1 MMSNNAGPT
10 TKRGSVDTESI
21 LEAAL
26 EYINANA
33 ANAPYII
40 FGLLLLA
47 GFNIPVSEDIML
59 FTSALLA
66 AKNPDLLYPLFI
78 AVFAGA
84 YISDVICYG
93 FMGRFLGEKIFKI
106 RFFKSM
112 APPEKIAQVSK
123 FYEKYGIITL
133 ILGRFIPFGVR
144 NALFLTAGLG
154 KMNAVKFCVSDFIAC
169 VISSISFFALYYTY
183 GESVIGYVKKFNLVI
198 FAVAV
203 VVGAI
208 VYLRKRKHQARVS
221 G

>member
-1 MMSNNAGPT
+1 MELET
-10 TKRGSVDTESI
+10 D

-47 GFNIPVSEDIML
+47 GFNIPVSEDVML

-66 AKNPDLLYPLFI
+66 AKNPDLLYPLFF

-84 YISDVICYG
+84 YISDVICYA
-93 FMGRFLGEKIFKI
+93 FMGRFLGEKIFRNK
-106 RFFKSM
+106 FLKSM
-112 APPEKIAQVSK
+112 APPEKIEKINQ
-123 FYEKYGIITL
+123 FYSKYGIITL

-154 KMNAVKFCVSDFIAC
+154 KMNAVKFCVADFIAC
-169 VISSISFFALYYTY
+169 IISCLCFFTLYYTF
-183 GESVIGYVKKFNLVI
+183 GESVIEYVKKFNVII
-198 FAVAV
+198 FAVAAT
-203 VVGAI
+203 VGI
-208 VYLRKRKHQARVS
+208 IIYLRKKKRQENFT

>member
-1 MMSNNAGPT
+1 M
-10 TKRGSVDTESI
+10 
-21 LEAAL
+21 EAAL

-47 GFNIPVSEDIML
+47 GFNVPVSEDIML

-66 AKNPDLLYPLFI
+66 AKNPELLYPLFI

-84 YISDVICYG
+84 YLSDVICYA

-106 RFFKSM
+106 KFFKSM
-112 APPEKIAQVSK
+112 APPEKIAKVTE

-154 KMNAVKFCVSDFIAC
+154 KMNALKFCISDFIAC
-169 VISSISFFALYYTY
+169 TISCLSFFSLYYY
-183 GESVIGYVKKFNLVI
+183 FGESVIEYVKKFNLII
-198 FAVAV
+198 FAVAI
-203 VVGAI
+203 VGGI
-208 VYLRKRKHQARVS
+208 IFFIRNRKKKIAANNL
-221 G
+221 

>member
-1 MMSNNAGPT
+1 M
-10 TKRGSVDTESI
+10 D
-21 LEAAL
+21 AAL

-40 FGLLLLA
+40 FGLLFLA

-84 YISDVICYG
+84 YISDVICYA

-106 RFFKSM
+106 KFFKSM
-112 APPEKIAQVSK
+112 APPEKIAKINK

-133 ILGRFIPFGVR
+133 VLGRFIPFGVR

-154 KMNAVKFCVSDFIAC
+154 KMNAAKFLISDLIAC
-169 VISSISFFALYYTY
+169 IISCTVFFAIYYTY
-183 GESVIGYVKKFNLVI
+183 GASVIEYVKKFNLII
-198 FAVAV
+198 FAVA
-203 VVGAI
+203 AI
-208 VYLRKRKHQARVS
+208 VGLIFYLRGRKQKARIQ

>member
-1 MMSNNAGPT
+1 M
-10 TKRGSVDTESI
+10 
-21 LEAAL
+21 EAAL

-47 GFNIPVSEDIML
+47 GFNVPVSEDIML

-66 AKNPDLLYPLFI
+66 AKNPELLYPLFI

-84 YISDVICYG
+84 YLSDVICYG

-106 RFFKSM
+106 KFFKSM
-112 APPEKIAQVSK
+112 APPEKIAKVTE

-154 KMNAVKFCVSDFIAC
+154 KMNAFKFCVSDFIAC
-169 VISSISFFALYYTY
+169 VISCVSFFSLYYHF
-183 GESVIGYVKKFNLVI
+183 GESVIEYVKKFNLVI
-198 FAVAV
+198 FAVAII
-203 VVGAI
+203 VGIIFFVKKKKAQKI
-208 VYLRKRKHQARVS
+208 ENPSH
-221 G
+221 

>member
-1 MMSNNAGPT
+1 M
-10 TKRGSVDTESI
+10 
-21 LEAAL
+21 EAAL

-33 ANAPYII
+33 AMAPYII

-66 AKNPDLLYPLFI
+66 AKNPELLYPLFI

-84 YISDVICYG
+84 YLSDVICYA

-106 RFFKSM
+106 KAFKSM
-112 APPEKIAQVSK
+112 APPEKIAKVTE

-154 KMNAVKFCVSDFIAC
+154 KMNAVKFMISDLIAC
-169 VISSISFFALYYTY
+169 TISCVTFFFIYYTY
-183 GESVIGYVKKFNLVI
+183 GESVIEYVKKFNLVI

-203 VVGAI
+203 VVGTI
-208 VYLRKRKHQARVS
+208 VYFRKKKRQAQIS

>member
-1 MMSNNAGPT
+1 ME
-10 TKRGSVDTESI
+10 KK

-33 ANAPYII
+33 ASAPYII
-40 FGLLLLA
+40 FGLLFLA

-78 AVFAGA
+78 GVFAGA
-84 YISDVICYG
+84 YISDVICYA

-106 RFFKSM
+106 KFFRSM
-112 APPEKIAQVSK
+112 APPEKIAQVGK
-123 FYEKYGIITL
+123 FYEKYGIVTL

-169 VISSISFFALYYTY
+169 TISSVSFFALYYHF
-183 GESVIGYVKKFNLVI
+183 GESVIEYVKKFNLVI

-203 VVGAI
+203 VVGSI
-208 VYLRKRKHQARVS
+208 FYLRKRKSQKLMR

>member
-1 MMSNNAGPT
+1 MEPLSFGVN
-10 TKRGSVDTESI
+10 

-66 AKNPDLLYPLFI
+66 AKNPDLLYPLFF

-84 YISDVICYG
+84 FISDVICYA
-93 FMGRFLGEKIFKI
+93 FMGRYLGEKIFKI
-106 RFFKSM
+106 KFFKSM
-112 APPEKIAQVSK
+112 APPEKIAQVNK

-133 ILGRFIPFGVR
+133 LLGRFIPFGVR

-154 KMNAVKFCVSDFIAC
+154 RMNALKFCVSDFIAC
-169 VISSISFFALYYTY
+169 TVSSVTFFALYYNY
-183 GESVIGYVKKFNLVI
+183 GESVIEYIKKFNLVI
-198 FAVAV
+198 FAVAI
-203 VVGAI
+203 VVGVI
-208 VYLRKRKHQARVS
+208 MYLRKKKKLSRMN

>member
-1 MMSNNAGPT
+1 M
-10 TKRGSVDTESI
+10 
-21 LEAAL
+21 EAAL
-26 EYINANA
+26 EYIYANAN
-33 ANAPYII
+33 NAPYII

-66 AKNPDLLYPLFI
+66 VKNPDLLYPLFF

-106 RFFKSM
+106 KFFKSM
-112 APPEKIAQVSK
+112 APPEKIEQVNK
-123 FYEKYGIITL
+123 FYAKYGIITL

-154 KMNAVKFCVSDFIAC
+154 KMNAVKFCVADFIAC
-169 VISSISFFALYYTY
+169 TISCLSFFALYYTF
-183 GESVIGYVKKFNLVI
+183 GESVIEYVKKFNVI
-198 FAVAV
+198 IFSVAIIVGLIFFLKNRKKAVSPEA
-203 VVGAI
+203 
-208 VYLRKRKHQARVS
+208 
-221 G
+221 

>member
-1 MMSNNAGPT
+1 M
-10 TKRGSVDTESI
+10 
-21 LEAAL
+21 EAAL

-40 FGLLLLA
+40 FGLLFLA

-84 YISDVICYG
+84 YISDVICYA

-106 RFFKSM
+106 KFFKSM
-112 APPEKIAQVSK
+112 APPEKIAKINK

-133 ILGRFIPFGVR
+133 VLGRFIPFGVR

-154 KMNAVKFCVSDFIAC
+154 KMNAAKFLISDLIAC
-169 VISSISFFALYYTY
+169 IISCTVFFAIYYTY
-183 GESVIGYVKKFNLVI
+183 GASVIEYVKKFNLII
-198 FAVAV
+198 FAVA
-203 VVGAI
+203 AI
-208 VYLRKRKHQARVS
+208 VGLIFYLRGRKQKARIQ